1 MHRGK
6 VASYATGDLWCASL
20 DGVPKIIFFP
30 HIYFE
35 RPMECSRHLPIHHPA
50 DIKNYRRTCA
60 PKNVKHNVNK

>member
-6 VASYATGDLWCASL
+6 VASYSTDDLWYASL
-20 DGVPKIIFFP
+20 DL
-30 HIYFE
+30 YFE

-50 DIKNYRRTCA
+50 DIKVYRRTCA